1 MVAWR
6 DKLGSHQ
13 AIDETG
19 RDCKG
24 VRADGEGDG
33 EEERT
38 DPWGTRMP
46 TGQPAKRLR
55 SKDQESADRD
65 LGPWRSEPMGSA

>member
-1 MVAWR
+1 M
-6 DKLGSHQ
+6 KL
-13 AIDETG
+13 DEIA
-19 RDCKG
+19 KG

-65 LGPWRSEPMGSA
+65 LGP